1 MAYRC
6 GDQFRI
12 VNQWQHL
19 RDHVFG
25 AKKATLSFQAAF
37 TDQLLEG
44 SIRNHESVPA
54 YVPKTL
60 QVSSQNQVTDQI
72 QTDFRS
78 ELAAGPARIPYR
90 VFRGVR
96 LGSTCVFR
104 GTNHNREE
112 VGFMLRAFS
121 GAEIRLI
128 DQAAVSELGIPSLL
142 LMENAARGVCERI
155 QQAGIWQSILILAGP
170 GNNGGDGLA
179 VARLLAA
186 RGIDATVHLIRAG
199 KCLSA
204 DAEQNLHFLN
214 KCGIAVNE
222 PGLENVVQL
231 IARMSDQDLI
241 VDAMLGTGTRGQL
254 RTPFAEIAEA
264 INVSRAMVL
273 AVDVPTGF
281 DCDSGVVR
289 EPCVRADWT
298 VTFVALKSGFGNSE
312 ASSYAGV
319 IWISDIGI
327 PQKWLVE
334 WSQRSGGSSELNH

>member
-1 MAYRC
+1 
-6 GDQFRI
+6 
-12 VNQWQHL
+12 
-19 RDHVFG
+19 
-25 AKKATLSFQAAF
+25 
-37 TDQLLEG
+37 
-44 SIRNHESVPA
+44 
-54 YVPKTL
+54 
-60 QVSSQNQVTDQI
+60 
-72 QTDFRS
+72 
-78 ELAAGPARIPYR
+78 
-90 VFRGVR
+90 
-96 LGSTCVFR
+96 
-104 GTNHNREE
+104 
-112 VGFMLRAFS
+112 MLRAFS
-121 GAEIRLI
+121 SAEIRLV
-128 DQAAVSELGIPSLL
+128 DEAVVTELGIPSLL
-142 LMENAARGVCERI
+142 LMENAARGVCDRI

-204 DAEQNLHFLN
+204 DAARNLHFLN

-222 PGLENVVQL
+222 PGLENLVQL
-231 IARMSDQDLI
+231 IARLSDQDLI

-264 INVSRAMVL
+264 INASRAMVL

-281 DCDSGVVR
+281 DCDSAVVV

-298 VTFVALKSGFGNSE
+298 VTFVALKNGFLNDS
-312 ASSYAGV
+312 ATSFTGV

-334 WSQRSGGSSELNH
+334 WSQRNGDSLGLNQ